1 MKTYT
6 KHNFFKHTYCE
17 FQEVSANHFK
27 KHPAHYKSKSE
38 SLYHYTVEGV
48 YRYSDH
54 WGRVAN
60 CRWKLLANSAYK
72 NQQYH
77 LGFAKWTDF
86 YHLNDTDKLFYI
98 VVDFDSKKVNFQH
111 IGSANKENKV
121 LFTALEAQKRV
132 KQIRKLF
139 SEAKWASYYNL
150 ELETLRKEII
160 TDYISSNK
168 SLTAIKQFYKM
179 VS

>member
-1 MKTYT
+1 MKIYN
-6 KHNFFKHTYCE
+6 KYNFFKHTYCE
-17 FQEVSANHFK
+17 FQEVSENLFK
-27 KHPAHYKSKSE
+27 ENPAHYKSKSD
-38 SLYHYTVEGV
+38 SLYHYTEEGV

-98 VVDFDSKKVNFQH
+98 LVDFESKKVNFQH
-111 IGSANKENKV
+111 IGISNKEGKV

-139 SEAKWASYYNL
+139 SEDKWARYYN
-150 ELETLRKEII
+150 TDIDMLRKEII

-168 SLTAIKQFYKM
+168 SLTVIKKFYKM